1 MHDLDLAAEGS
12 DLDRS
17 GHEVTTAPSDAD
29 QSESV
34 RIVTEA
40 VMTGSPSR
48 EPLDEADADT
58 GHEPDTL
65 RSPLTEPNAADP
77 AVERDSEMHQP

>member
-1 MHDLDLAAEGS
+1 M
-12 DLDRS
+12 
-17 GHEVTTAPSDAD
+17 TTAPSDAD
-29 QSESV
+29 QSETV

-48 EPLDEADADT
+48 EPSDEADADA

-65 RSPLTEPNAADP
+65 RSPLDGT
-77 AVERDSEMHQP
+77 

>member
-1 MHDLDLAAEGS
+1 MRDLALAAEGS
-12 DLDRS
+12 DLDQS

-29 QSESV
+29 QSETV

-48 EPLDEADADT
+48 EPLDEADADA

-65 RSPLTEPNAADP
+65 RSPLDGT
-77 AVERDSEMHQP
+77 